1 MAAFQTSVVPAQ
13 VELTSMTTEVDH
25 LATSNKITL
34 EWRPVLDWYEHN
46 ELLHHKKIV
55 KWQAKNP
62 RQDFFNQIRHFND
75 LVYKGGW
82 GPEILHWRLNE
93 DRGYVWSSEL
103 RQKEILEWIEYNVD
117 HLAPK
122 ND

>member
-1 MAAFQTSVVPAQ
+1 VQVEPISITIEAFQ
-13 VELTSMTTEVDH
+13 

-34 EWRPVLDWYEHN
+34 DWRPVLDWYEHN
-46 ELLHHKKIV
+46 ELLHYKEIV
-55 KWQAKNP
+55 KWQPKNP
-62 RQDFFNQIRHFND
+62 RQDFFNQIRFFND

-93 DRGYVWSSEL
+93 DRGYIWCTEL
-103 RQKEILEWIEYNVD
+103 RQKEIQDWIKDQVD
-117 HLAPK
+117 YLAPG

>member
-1 MAAFQTSVVPAQ
+1 
-13 VELTSMTTEVDH
+13 MTTEVDP

-46 ELLHHKKIV
+46 ELIHHKKIV

-82 GPEILHWRLNE
+82 GPEILHCRLNE
-93 DRGYVWSSEL
+93 DRGYVWSTET
-103 RQKEILEWIEYNVD
+103 RQQEIVKWIQDSVD
-117 HLAPK
+117 YLAPG